1 MKKVKCFIAIAA
13 FGVYLTACSGSR
25 NSTNGMDTTYQGTT
39 NPNTTNP
46 DTTNPSTTNP
56 STLDTSQHR

>member
-1 MKKVKCFIAIAA
+1 MKKVKYFIAIAA
-13 FGVYLTACSGSR
+13 FGLYFTACSGSR

-39 NPNTTNP
+39 NPG
-46 DTTNPSTTNP
+46 TTNPSTTNP